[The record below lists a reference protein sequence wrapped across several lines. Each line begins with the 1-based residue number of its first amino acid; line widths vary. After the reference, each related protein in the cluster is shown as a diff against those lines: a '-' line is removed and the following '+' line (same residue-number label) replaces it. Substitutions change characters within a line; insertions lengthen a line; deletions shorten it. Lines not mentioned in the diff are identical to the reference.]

1 MSVAAETAALT
12 SSWRQQLDRHYL
24 RVALR
29 LHFVFLNPWHFE
41 VCYQS

>member
-12 SSWRQQLDRHYL
+12 SSWRQQLDRHFL

-29 LHFVFLNPWHFE
+29 LHFVFLSLP
-41 VCYQS
+41 QSH